1 MFSHRVF
8 LCSDSIRQH
17 EFHIYKIFEHCLLF
31 HISLASIS
39 VSAIDE
45 FSEFTVRN
53 TIWWLKSTV
62 RMDGDACG
70 DRLCYWKLKIELG
83 LCTDCRCVLKM
94 AAQYLCES
102 IWCNL
107 PRTAEGRV
115 V

>member
-31 HISLASIS
+31 RISLASIS

-45 FSEFTVRN
+45 FSEITVRKYN
-53 TIWWLKSTV
+53 LVVIIRQKV
-62 RMDGDACG
+62 RYSLVVMMDGDACA

-83 LCTDCRCVLKM
+83 LCTDCRCVSFCLENGCSVP
-94 AAQYLCES
+94 L
-102 IWCNL
+102 
-107 PRTAEGRV
+107 
-115 V
+115 